1 MDQDVVE
8 FVLRVLAN
16 ADYHPTGEQV
26 ATLADLYAR
35 ATEQLAA
42 LRPAP
47 EVPA

>member
-16 ADYHPTGEQV
+16 ADYRPTGEQV

-35 ATEQLAA
+35 ATSSSPRSGQ
-42 LRPAP
+42 AP